1 MTFFEQLK
9 QQIKD
14 SYEQGVSIEE
24 AEKLAGKFLSAGIEV
39 GEQLK
44 VVDLD
49 RRMKK
54 SGLKA
59 IRAAA
64 YLEAASQGD
73 KKPSDKLIE
82 AVIDSNKVVNDSQ
95 SLYDQAEVEVN
106 ELNNL
111 LSVFHEAHIFYRGVS
126 KGRYE

>member
-1 MTFFEQLK
+1 MTTPNELK
-9 QQIKD
+9 KQIQD

-24 AEKLAGKFLSAGIEV
+24 AEKLAGKFLLASIEI

-44 VVDLD
+44 VIDLD

-59 IRAAA
+59 VRAAA

-82 AVIDSNKVVNDSQ
+82 AVIDSDNVVGGAQ
-95 SLYDQAEVEVN
+95 SAYDQAEVEVN